1 MSGDEGILEFPQR
14 PGGVDPELVH
24 AVEALLFAAGEPVA
38 SAALTEALGA
48 DPDEVRVA
56 LRVLTQRRRDSGV
69 VLERVGGG
77 WQLRTAPRF
86 ATAIHRLVGTRPVKL
101 TRPALEV
108 LAVVAWQQ
116 PITKGEVDRVR
127 GVDSGGVLKSL
138 MERGLI
144 RSAGRSDDPGRP
156 LLYRTTAAFLEMFSL
171 PDLSALPT
179 LEERASLVRVQGPDA
194 AAEE

>member
-1 MSGDEGILEFPQR
+1 MSTDDGILEFPQR

-24 AVEALLFAAGEPVA
+24 AIEALLFASGEPVGA
-38 SAALTEALGA
+38 AALTEALGA

-77 WQLRTAPRF
+77 WQLRTAARF
-86 ATAIHRLVGTRPVKL
+86 ATAVHRLIGTRPVRL

-108 LAVVAWQQ
+108 LAVIAWRQ
-116 PITKGEVDRVR
+116 PIPRSEIDRVR

-138 MERGLI
+138 LERGLI
-144 RSAGRSDDPGRP
+144 RTAGRSDDPGRP
-156 LLYRTTAAFLEMFSL
+156 LLYRTTSAFLEMFSL
-171 PDLSALPT
+171 PDLAALPT
-179 LEERASLVRVQGPDA
+179 LEERESLVRARAPDEG
-194 AAEE
+194 AEE